1 MAKKNWIKQAVPKSR
16 KGVFRKKAEAAGKT
30 TAAYASEK
38 EHAPGA
44 LGSEARLAENL
55 MGLSHKKNS
64 AKLYGKK

>member
-16 KGVFRKKAEAAGKT
+16 KGAFRAKAERAGKT
-30 TAAYASEK
+30 TAEYAREK
-38 EHAPGA
+38 ESAPGK

-55 MGLSHKKNS
+55 MGMSHKKNS